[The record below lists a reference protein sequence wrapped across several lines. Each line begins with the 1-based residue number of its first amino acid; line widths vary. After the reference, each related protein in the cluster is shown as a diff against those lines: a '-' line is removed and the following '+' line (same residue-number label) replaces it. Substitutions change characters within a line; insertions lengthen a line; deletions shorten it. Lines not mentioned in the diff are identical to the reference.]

1 MKEKRYILMTIE
13 KSNYDSFERYFYRI
27 FNSYKEL
34 QHHLIKFNNTPKYII
49 FEETNLK
56 KDNSFRMT
64 KRNYGDEF
72 YE

>member
-13 KSNYDSFERYFYRI
+13 ESNYDNFERYFYKI
-27 FNSYKEL
+27 FNNYKEL
-34 QHHLIKFNNTPKYII
+34 QYHLIKFNNTPKYVI

-56 KDNSFRMT
+56 KDNSFKIY
-64 KRNYGDEF
+64 KRFKGNNF

>member
-1 MKEKRYILMTIE
+1 MKEKKYILMTIE

-34 QHHLIKFNNTPKYII
+34 QHHLIKFKNTPRFII

-56 KDNSFRMT
+56 KDKSFIMT
-64 KRNYGDEF
+64 KRNYGDDF

>member
-1 MKEKRYILMTIE
+1 MEKRYILMTIE

-27 FNSYKEL
+27 FNTYKEL
-34 QHHLIKFNNTPKYII
+34 QQHLVKFNNTPKYII

-56 KDNSFRMT
+56 KDKSFKID
-64 KRNYGDEF
+64 KRFKGSDF